1 MFLLSV
7 SLSPEVRVFLEGG
20 GREVEENG
28 TSVQRSVQ
36 FTISR
41 DESVTLNRDVTVAFS
56 TADDSATG
64 NHNPLTV

>member
-1 MFLLSV
+1 M
-7 SLSPEVRVFLEGG
+7 FLEGG

-28 TSVQRSVQ
+28 TAVQRSVQ

-41 DESVTLNRDVTVAFS
+41 DESVTLNRDVTVALS

-64 NHNPLTV
+64 NHNPLIAFVYGYYKYHLYVL